1 MKLDRRQLLKGM
13 SLVAAG
19 GAASLLPKGL
29 VAQTRQPRFLIVLS
43 ASGGGSLIDSVLA
56 IRESES
62 ANASTINTYP
72 DSMVQDIADS
82 PFRAIDS
89 SGTSVGAIPVPYT
102 AVQSEFVRKH
112 KQDMMVVTHTG
123 TSVNH
128 GIAQKRA
135 ITGNEAWAGRTLQEL
150 VALSYGEGYA
160 IPNVAMATGTAYIE
174 RGNDKSIPN
183 YCFGEPVA
191 TPALWPL
198 SLDGSRGLDVAQKSF
213 IEMARQVRNEKL
225 DPESRF
231 HRIFKSNP
239 KIDLWR
245 KQRDMTKR
253 LEMDDLI
260 TKLMLFSDSPE
271 YPLTRYGLD
280 ESPSGAQVR
289 AKFPNFTQDP
299 LEAQAA
305 LAFLLLKNRVSV
317 TVTIG
322 PSFNAVLADGA
333 MLGGGSGL
341 QEGDLINPP
350 IAFDFSHQSH
360 RATQALMWN
369 RTMRIADGLIDLLK
383 SEELESGVSFW
394 DRSMIYIATD
404 FGRDKRRPAGAT
416 DFGTSHHLNNGVVV
430 ISPLVRGNTVLGG
443 VDKNTGL
450 TYGFD
455 LRTGAPDPT
464 RHTAE
469 AELFA
474 GLVQSLG
481 VDTTGSGLPDVPC
494 MRRV

>member
-13 SLVAAG
+13 SFLAAG
-19 GAASLLPKGL
+19 GAASLLPRSL
-29 VAQTRQPRFLIVLS
+29 VAQAKEPRFLIVLTG
-43 ASGGGSLIDSVLA
+43 SGGASLIDSFLA

-62 ANASTINTYP
+62 ANAQSINAYP

-89 SGTSVGAIPVPYT
+89 SGPSVGAIPVPYN
-102 AVQSEFVRKH
+102 AVQSDFIRKH
-112 KQDMMVVTHTG
+112 KQDIMVATLTG

-128 GIAQKRA
+128 SIAQKRA
-135 ITGNEAWAGRTLQEL
+135 VTGNEAWAGRTLQEL
-150 VALSYGEGYA
+150 VALSYGDGYA

-174 RGNDKSIPN
+174 RGNDKSIPAS
-183 YCFGEPVA
+183 CFGEPVA
-191 TPALWPL
+191 QPALWPL
-198 SLDGSRGLDVAQKSF
+198 ALDGSRGLDVAEKRF

-231 HRIFKSNP
+231 LRIFKSSP

-245 KQRDMTKR
+245 KQRDLTKR

-260 TKLMLFSDSPE
+260 TKLMLFSDSPD
-271 YPLTRYGLD
+271 YPLARHGLE

-289 AKFPNFTQDP
+289 AKFPNFAQDP

-333 MLGGGSGL
+333 MLGGGGL
-341 QEGDLINPP
+341 EEGDLINPP

-360 RATQALMWN
+360 RATQALMWS
-369 RTMRIADGLIDLLK
+369 RLMKIADGLIDLLK
-383 SEELESGVSFW
+383 SEELAAGVSFW
-394 DRSMIYIATD
+394 DRSMIYLATD
-404 FGRDKRRPAGAT
+404 FGRDKRRPSGAT

-443 VDKNTGL
+443 VDKSTGL

-455 LRTGAPDPT
+455 LSTGAPDPG
-464 RHTAE
+464 RNTAE

-474 GLVQSLG
+474 GLVQALG
-481 VDTTGSGLPDVPC
+481 IDTSGTGLPEVRC

>member
-1 MKLDRRQLLKGM
+1 MKLDRRQLLKGL
-13 SLVAAG
+13 SFAAAG
-19 GAASLLPKGL
+19 GAVSLLPRHL
-29 VAQTRQPRFLIVLS
+29 RAQQKEPRFLIVLTG
-43 ASGGGSLIDSVLA
+43 SGGASLIDSFLA

-62 ANASTINTYP
+62 ANASTINAYP
-72 DSMVQDIADS
+72 DNLVLDIADS

-89 SGTSVGAIPVPYT
+89 SGPSIGALPVPYS
-102 AVQSEFVRKH
+102 AVQSDFVRKH
-112 KQDMMVVTHTG
+112 KQDLMVTTLTG

-135 ITGNEAWAGRTLQEL
+135 LTGNEAWSGRTLQEL
-150 VALSYGEGYA
+150 VALEYGGGYA

-191 TPALWPL
+191 QPALWPL
-198 SLDGSRGLDVAQKSF
+198 GLNGSRGIEAPQQQFL
-213 IEMARQVRNEKL
+213 EMARQVRNEKL

-231 HRIFKSNP
+231 YRIFKNSP

-245 KQRDMTKR
+245 TQRDQTKR
-253 LEMDDLI
+253 LETEDLI

-271 YPLTRYGLD
+271 YPLTAHGLM

-289 AKFPNFTQDP
+289 EKFPNFAQDP

-322 PSFNAVLADGA
+322 PSFNAELKDGA
-333 MLGGGSGL
+333 MLGGGGL
-341 QEGDLINPP
+341 AEGDVFNPP

-360 RATQALMWN
+360 RGTQALMWN
-369 RTMRIADGLIDLLK
+369 RLMRIADGLIDLLK
-383 SEELESGVSFW
+383 GEELSDGVSFW

-404 FGRDKRRPAGAT
+404 FGREKRRPAGAT
-416 DFGTSHHLNNGVVV
+416 DFGTSHHLNNGVVA
-430 ISPLVRGNTVLGG
+430 ISPLVRGNTVNGG
-443 VDKNTGL
+443 VDKDTGL

-455 LRTGAPDPT
+455 LRTGTPDPG
-464 RHTAE
+464 RNTAE

-474 GLVQSLG
+474 GLLQALG
-481 VDTTGSGLPDVPC
+481 IDTSPAGLPDVPA

>member
-1 MKLDRRQLLKGM
+1 M

-29 VAQTRQPRFLIVLS
+29 VAQTKQPRFLIVLTG
-43 ASGGGSLIDSVLA
+43 SGGASLIDSVLA

-62 ANASTINTYP
+62 ANASTINAYP
-72 DSMVQDIADS
+72 DAMVQNIADS

-135 ITGNEAWAGRTLQEL
+135 VTGNEAWAGRTLQEL
-150 VALSYGEGYA
+150 VALEYGDGYA
-160 IPNVAMATGTAYIE
+160 IPNVAMVTGTAYIE
-174 RGNDKSIPN
+174 RGNDKSIPSW
-183 YCFGEPVA
+183 CFGEIVA
-191 TPALWPL
+191 QPALWPL
-198 SLDGSRGLDVAQKSF
+198 ALHGSRGLDVPDRRF
-213 IEMARQVRNEKL
+213 IEMARRIRNEKL

-231 HRIFKSNP
+231 ARIFRSSP
-239 KIDLWR
+239 KLEVWR
-245 KQRDMTKR
+245 SQRELTSR
-253 LEMDDLI
+253 LETEDLI
-260 TKLMLFSDSPE
+260 TKLMLFSDSAE
-271 YPLTRYGLD
+271 YPLSAHGLS
-280 ESPSGAQVR
+280 ESPTGAQVR
-289 AKFPNFTQDP
+289 AKFPKFDQDP

-333 MLGGGSGL
+333 TLQGQQGL
-341 QEGDLINPP
+341 KEGDLINPP

-360 RATQALMWN
+360 RATQALMWS
-369 RTMRIADGLIDLLK
+369 RLMKIADGLIDLLK
-383 SEELESGVSFW
+383 SEELEDGVSFW
-394 DRSMIYIATD
+394 DRTMIYLASD
-404 FGRDKRRPAGAT
+404 FGREKRRPAGAT
-416 DFGTSHHLNNGVVV
+416 DFGTSHDLNNGVMVL
-430 ISPLVRGNTVLGG
+430 SPLVRGNTVLGG
-443 VDKNTGL
+443 VDKDTAL

-455 LRTGAPDPT
+455 LRTGAPDPGRT
-464 RHTAE
+464 TAE

-474 GLVQSLG
+474 GLVQALG
-481 VDTTGSGLPDVPC
+481 IDTGGTGLPDVPA
-494 MRRV
+494 MRKI